1 MLHLK
6 LMTYEKIESLK
17 LFMETGQYLML
28 LNVTFL
34 IQVGNIK
41 KKYAGI

>member
-1 MLHLK
+1 MLRLK
-6 LMTYEKIESLK
+6 LMTYEKVESLK

-28 LNVTFL
+28 LNLMFL

-41 KKYAGI
+41 KKYVVI

>member
-1 MLHLK
+1 MK
-6 LMTYEKIESLK
+6 KIESLK
-17 LFMETGQYLML
+17 LFMETGQHLML
-28 LNVTFL
+28 LNLTFL